1 MVTYP
6 CPKGHD
12 STEADYCSECG
23 AKMQVAT
30 PASDEPIS
38 TASPP
43 QQSEQRLICPDCTTP
58 HDLAVGNYCEICG
71 YNFATG
77 AHGELPVQ
85 QASFAISSAC
95 RSTALDDSADSLT
108 DAAAVTSVASHV
120 APQVE
125 LEGGES
131 NASEPSDSPP
141 KQDGL
146 PVQTLPTSAT
156 GWVAVISVD
165 PALRSANSPPA
176 PNQPAIALPLEKPIN
191 LIGRT
196 SQKRA
201 VYPDIA
207 LDFDDAVSYRHGLL
221 IVQSADCLVF
231 RDIGSSN
238 GTCINGTEATVMADI
253 PLHHNDE
260 LTLGH
265 WTKIHICRSQ

>member
-1 MVTYP
+1 MATYP

-23 AKMQVAT
+23 AKMQVVT
-30 PASDEPIS
+30 PASDETIS
-38 TASPP
+38 NAPP
-43 QQSEQRLICPDCTTP
+43 LRQSDQRLICPDCTTP

-85 QASFAISSAC
+85 QASFAVSSDSK
-95 RSTALDDSADSLT
+95 STALDDSADSLA
-108 DAAAVTSVASHV
+108 DAAAVTSVASRV

-125 LEGGES
+125 LEGES
-131 NASEPSDSPP
+131 NSSEPSDSPP

-146 PVQTLPTSAT
+146 PVQTLPTSTT

-165 PALRSANSPPA
+165 PALRNAYSPPA
-176 PNQPAIALPLEKPIN
+176 PNQPAVALPLEKPIN

-196 SQKRA
+196 SEKRA
-201 VYPDIA
+201 IYPDVA

-221 IVQSADCLVF
+221 IVQSEDCLLF

-238 GTCINGTEATVMADI
+238 GTRINGTEATVMADI
-253 PLHHNDE
+253 PLHHHDE

-265 WTKIHICRSQ
+265 WTKIQICRSQ